1 MRTKNISVLIITL
14 LLLIGSGCTKL
25 AEYNKN
31 PNATTEAPASAL
43 LTNVE
48 AGLGG
53 YAFQAVPGLYCQ
65 YFSETQYTDASSY
78 SIQTYSFS
86 GTYSSNLEDMQNI
99 IDNSGNNNM
108 TQVARII
115 KDFIFWTITDRVGD
129 IPYTGT
135 LKGGNGLVP
144 YDTQETVYKALIADL
159 AEAASSFDDGASVI
173 TGDVIFGGN
182 TASWIK
188 VANSLHM
195 LMALQLSKTYPGAGD
210 YAATEFK
217 AAMNANGG
225 IIVTNADNFV
235 IDYPGDNSSTK
246 NPVYNVYDGRKDY
259 GESKTMTDML
269 SSMSDSRIN
278 VYGGITESS
287 TDQTSVSSSN
297 GFPYGLTR
305 DDATAFS
312 NSNPDWARVL
322 IGDFRQ
328 ASSPLN
334 IITAAQV
341 NLAIAEAIDRG
352 WVSGSLSNYYK
363 AGIIASFAQWD
374 LPVPS
379 DSYFSQ
385 ASVSLSG
392 SGGTSAN
399 IKQIATQR
407 YIATY
412 PDGLQGW
419 NLWRRTGYP
428 QLTPSA
434 NATNTSGEIPRR
446 YQYGTTEYSSNQ
458 ANTEA
463 AAAAIGGD
471 TQDTHVWWD
480 K

>member
-1 MRTKNISVLIITL
+1 MRTKNISLFVVVLSL
-14 LLLIGSGCTKL
+14 FIGSGCTKL
-25 AEYNKN
+25 ADYNIN

-48 AGLGG
+48 SGLGG
-53 YAFQAVPGLYCQ
+53 YAFMAVPGLYCQ
-65 YFSETQYTDASSY
+65 YFSETQYTDASNY
-78 SIQTYSFS
+78 SVQTFSFS

-108 TQVARII
+108 VQVARII

-159 AEAASSFDDGASVI
+159 AEAASSFDNGASII
-173 TGDVIFGGN
+173 TGDVIYNGN

-188 VANSLHM
+188 TANSLRL
-195 LMALQLSKTYPGAGD
+195 LMALQLSKLYPNAGD
-210 YAATEFK
+210 YAATEF
-217 AAMNANGG
+217 ASAMSASGG
-225 IIVTNADNFV
+225 IIMDNADNFK

-246 NPVYNVYDGRKDY
+246 NPVYSAYDGRKDY
-259 GESKTMTDML
+259 GESKTMTDLLTSL
-269 SSMSDSRIN
+269 SDNRIN

-287 TDQTSVSSSN
+287 TDQIDVPSDN

-312 NSNPDWARVL
+312 NNNADWARVL
-322 IGDFRQ
+322 IGKFRQ
-328 ASSPLN
+328 ASSSYN
-334 IITAAQV
+334 IVTAAEI

-352 WVSGSLSNYYK
+352 WVSGNAGAYYK
-363 AGIIASFAQWD
+363 TGILASFAQWS
-374 LPVPS
+374 LPEPAAA
-379 DSYFSQ
+379 YFSQ
-385 ASVSLSG
+385 ASVALAGTVG
-392 SGGTSAN
+392 SAAN

-419 NLWRRTGYP
+419 NLWRRTGFP
-428 QLTPSA
+428 SLTPAA
-434 NATNTSGEIPRR
+434 NAINSSGEIPRR
-446 YQYGTTEYSSNQ
+446 FQYGVTEYSSNQ

-471 TQDTHVWWD
+471 NQDTHVWWD